1 MENQSNNNNQE
12 VKRLMLR
19 NELDFQLALSNTTWG
34 GGEISQ
40 ELKEKLTNSYGY
52 IAPDGKTI
60 ITTKDSLWAMLGF
73 YTRDLRLGNLS
84 KWDNE
89 VAYCDYYLKLA
100 NNYLFFGETE
110 AFLISLSNVINLLEL
125 SQSRGGFFRRR
136 SNTLTQEHFSQELEP
151 EKKNFF
157 SRPKRD

>member
-1 MENQSNNNNQE
+1 MDNQNNNQDAQR
-12 VKRLMLR
+12 RLLLR

-34 GGEISQ
+34 GAEISQ
-40 ELKEKLTNSYGY
+40 ELKDKLSHSYGY
-52 IAPDGKTI
+52 VAEDGKTI
-60 ITTKDSLWAMLGF
+60 ITSRDSLWALLGF

-89 VAYCDYYLKLA
+89 VQYCDYYLKLA

-110 AFLISLSNVINLLEL
+110 AFLIALSNVINLLEL